1 MRVGVSGGSTEDYRE
16 AGLTEGVPQ
25 GWVEEEG
32 GLSWQ
37 LAQREFFF
45 FFFRN
50 LVAWFSYLS
59 QYIFTYLLLK

>member
-1 MRVGVSGGSTEDYRE
+1 MGREAERGRGYRRRPPGSGG
-16 AGLTEGVPQ
+16 
-25 GWVEEEG
+25 G
-32 GLSWQ
+32 GLSRQ
-37 LAQREFFF
+37 LAQRF